1 METAFLTLLWVSAI
15 GCGLMAG
22 IYFAFS
28 AFIMASL
35 ATLPSPQGIA
45 AMQAINRVI
54 LGSPFMVLFF
64 GTTLSS
70 ALLVVFGIVYW
81 GEPTALMTVVAGD
94 LYVFGMFLVTAAYN
108 VPLNNALDAQD
119 PNDEAAVV
127 AWERYLR
134 IWTRWNHVRTVAS
147 VISCGL
153 FIDLIRT
160 IAG

>member
-1 METAFLTLLWVSAI
+1 MTLLWISAI
-15 GCGLMAG
+15 GSGVMAG

-35 ATLPSPQGIA
+35 AKLTTAQGIA
-45 AMQAINRVI
+45 AMQSINRVI
-54 LGSPFMVLFF
+54 LGSPFMLLFF
-64 GTTLSS
+64 GTTLTS
-70 ALLVVFGIVYW
+70 AALVVLAIVHW
-81 GEPTALMTVVAGD
+81 GDPTSLMTVIAGD

-108 VPLNNALDAQD
+108 VPLNNTLDTQD
-119 PNDEAAVV
+119 PDDEAAVV
-127 AWERYLR
+127 VWEHYLR
-134 IWTRWNHVRTVAS
+134 VWTRWNHVRTVAS